1 MLLITFWRAN
11 LNCAALSQ
19 KRTEFIYSFKQT
31 FKTARQSAYLHK
43 KKVCTKP
50 FSTATLGRGEYAIA
64 FHTYYPTSFRTFR
77 F

>member
-43 KKVCTKP
+43 KKYVQ
-50 FSTATLGRGEYAIA
+50 SL
-64 FHTYYPTSFRTFR
+64 SQLQL
-77 F
+77 